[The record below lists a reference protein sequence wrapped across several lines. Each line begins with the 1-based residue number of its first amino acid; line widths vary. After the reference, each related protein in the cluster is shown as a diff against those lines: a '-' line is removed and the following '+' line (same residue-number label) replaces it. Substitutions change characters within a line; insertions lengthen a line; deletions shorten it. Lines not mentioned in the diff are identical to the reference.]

1 MEATAERLVI
11 LLRIFQQECLQ
22 AFMTGGKSNR
32 YRVKRWHVFSVKV
45 QEQVLIPGIVKGI
58 VGSKP

>member
-1 MEATAERLVI
+1 
-11 LLRIFQQECLQ
+11 
-22 AFMTGGKSNR
+22 MTGGKSNR